1 MSEKKNFITS
11 RNEKWRMVSGQDKAL
26 RESNQRY
33 ILFCRWNSEES
44 LNGTMGR
51 RNRALP
57 KPRHVGGEGVNVIGP
72 GTTGIPDLTTP
83 KSGLR

>member
-1 MSEKKNFITS
+1 MNFRLIVFIP
-11 RNEKWRMVSGQDKAL
+11 N
-26 RESNQRY
+26 
-33 ILFCRWNSEES
+33 LFRWNSEES

-57 KPRHVGGEGVNVIGP
+57 KPRHGGEGVNVIGP